1 MSLRSKLD
9 LRSDYPYSEYILRD
23 LSKLF
28 GAAYHIVIEGKRVL
42 FYYNSSIPYAP
53 SVNLAAGRCF
63 DPLSD
68 EFIEVDYCIVQKSE
82 LLRLLIDGL
91 VDCNPYLRLI
101 ISGYG
106 KKKK

>member
-9 LRSDYPYSEYILRD
+9 LSSDYPYTEYILRD

-28 GAAYHIVIEGKRVL
+28 GAAYHIVIEDKRVVL
-42 FYYNSSIPYAP
+42 YYKTPIPSAP
-53 SVNLAAGRCF
+53 SVNMVYGRCF

-68 EFIEVDYCIVQKSE
+68 EFIEVEYCSVSKLE

-91 VDCNPYLRLI
+91 VDCNPYLRLTI
-101 ISGYG
+101 RDYV